1 MCVPKKT
8 LFHEFGWL
16 KHSKIKS
23 HVNNFSGVGIFKN
36 EKDSRTTDTAKWSF
50 LFEAF
55 SCKNVKN
62 YCKFPVMHGV
72 LDLSVFQLAFN
83 QLILSL
89 SFSVLSIAIISYS
102 RSNQLVMTH
111 HTVVSCSPQDRTL

>member
-36 EKDSRTTDTAKWSF
+36 EKDSRTTDTAKWSSFF
-50 LFEAF
+50 L
-55 SCKNVKN
+55 K
-62 YCKFPVMHGV
+62 
-72 LDLSVFQLAFN
+72 LSVAKMSKITVNFLLCMVFW
-83 QLILSL
+83 ISRY
-89 SFSVLSIAIISYS
+89 SSWRSI
-102 RSNQLVMTH
+102 N
-111 HTVVSCSPQDRTL
+111 